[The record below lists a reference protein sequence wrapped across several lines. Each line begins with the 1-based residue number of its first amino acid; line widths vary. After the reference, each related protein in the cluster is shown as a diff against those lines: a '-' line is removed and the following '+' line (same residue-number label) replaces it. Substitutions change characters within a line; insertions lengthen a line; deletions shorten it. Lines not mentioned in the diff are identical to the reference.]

1 MPPKKIIMISID
13 TLRADHLGCYGYPRN
28 TSPTLDAL
36 AKRGILFKN
45 AFSPS
50 SFTIPAHASIF
61 TGKYPSNH
69 SIGFNQGAG
78 KLDTDIDI
86 TLAEFLKSRGF
97 KTAAFVSSFVL
108 RKETNLNSGF
118 DTYDDE
124 MNSHELN
131 RPHELIKD
139 GSETIERAIH
149 WIKDNQN
156 SNFFLFVHLFDV
168 HGPYVCKEP
177 YSNMFGNDA
186 TYNKEIKR
194 LNSIVPDD
202 DPIGGIPSYQVL
214 NKIIDNEG
222 NITSFETSLQHY
234 ISQYDGNIRYCDSLI
249 EKLIKVLQD
258 LQIFDEAILIITSD
272 HGEAF
277 GENNIYFYHG
287 LTVTY
292 EQIHAPLIIKPH
304 KEWAVNS
311 GTIDIPV
318 STLDIMPTLIELC
331 GSILD
336 DPDIQGKSLVK
347 IIEERSDPIL
357 KQRVLVSEN
366 ERQYAL
372 IHPDYIME
380 LLKKEAPFNTTYY
393 PVIPELI
400 DALDGKKMYWDSG
413 KEYLLSVP
421 FDQYQRYKLV
431 SEIINK
437 FRNYDEKFRVLEVG
451 ADLGENLKKFLQND
465 EIYYMDREYPLG
477 YEQKENFIV
486 GDILKTE
493 LNDKFDFVVA
503 IDVYEGIS
511 PNDRKKFIDT
521 LIISSKIATIITSPF
536 DQENV
541 KNCEY
546 LANEIYKISHGSDY
560 VLLKEHITNCLPSL
574 NNTKDLIKD
583 SHINPIIIPNGY
595 LPRWI
600 EMISVFLL
608 TDGIPELSKMMR
620 TLYEFYNQSY
630 YQYDN
635 REPAYHHT
643 IIIPKTRKDTN
654 FTNLFALECEM
665 NDLSIKNQF
674 LEEFIEKIKMAYQVN
689 KKIKM
694 AYQVNEKIKEIAAK
708 DEKIAEISNQA
719 KYLDEQLTEKDN
731 QIREIT
737 ENIQI
742 MKQTVATKDQQL
754 QEQMYQ
760 IHTLDQ
766 KISSIERSAIWQ
778 LTMKF
783 HTRVVERLLP
793 HNTGRR
799 EYYDLGLKGGR
810 LFLHEGM
817 KKTLFEYKNYC
828 RLKKMESLHKK
839 IPDSAISPD
848 NDISTE
854 KSGHLSDKATDSIP
868 EYVPLSQQHITLTKD
883 DIKFIAFYLPQFHP
897 IPENDAWWGKGF
909 TEWTNVTKAIPQFKG
924 HYQPHFP
931 DELGYYDLRL
941 IDVQKRQIE
950 LAKQYGI
957 YGFCFHYY
965 WFNGKRLLEQPLN
978 QFLDHKE
985 FDFPFC
991 ICWANE
997 NWTRRWDGAE
1007 NEILIAQNHSPE
1019 NDIGFIK
1026 DLEPVLKDPR
1036 YIRIAGKPLVI
1047 VYRATLLPEAI
1058 KTTQRWREY
1067 CRTSGIGEIYLVAAL
1082 SFGCG
1087 DPSGYGF
1094 DAAVEFPP
1102 HTMTSCINIT
1112 HKMKILNP
1120 HFTGNI
1126 WDYAEFVISKKYL
1139 TKVPF
1144 KIFKTVVPGWDNT
1157 ARRPNNASIFYGATP
1172 GLYKKWL
1179 LNVVQLTKKTSPP
1192 EEQIVFINAWN
1203 EWAEGTHLEPD
1214 KKFGYG
1220 YLQATAD
1227 AIREIRTLEGSSKKK
1242 IIVVSH
1248 DAHLWG
1254 AQMLALHIVKAL
1266 KENFHYEVHLI
1277 LKSGGRL
1284 EEDFE
1289 KYSTVYNL
1297 ERDYPTRQSVEKLI
1311 ASLYEDNVNIALCN
1325 TVVTGDIVEIL
1336 ARQKIRTVSLIHELP
1351 GVIHQYNQEENAQ
1364 KIARY
1369 ADRVVFPAAYV
1380 KNKFSTI
1387 APLEPEKCR
1396 IRPQGLFLKNRY
1408 RNRKEEA
1415 RSLLRK
1421 TLAIP
1426 GDAKIVLGVGS
1437 ADFRKGV
1444 DLFVQVAKNTLNDNQ
1459 DLFFVWVGQKDDNP
1473 IMKNIDS
1480 DVRNSGLSKNI
1491 LFTGI
1496 RTDDLDVFYSGADI
1510 FLLTSREDPFPSVV
1524 LDAMNAGIPVI
1535 GFADA
1540 GGFQE
1545 IVTDATGSLVP
1556 FTDVKKMSEKVAL
1569 FLRNHDIRN
1578 QVGRNA
1584 EELIDNQ
1591 FSFVDYVL
1599 FLLEQLGHP
1608 YRKVSVIVPN
1618 YNYASYLDARF
1629 KSITCQKY
1637 PIYEIIFLDDGSSD
1651 DSVEKMKAYI
1661 DTSPVPVRLLVNN
1674 NNSGSVF
1681 RQWAKGISAAR
1692 GDYIWIAEAD
1702 DLSER
1707 QFLEE
1712 VMRGFHDETVVL
1724 SFSQSKQ
1731 IDQTG
1736 KIIAHDYCA
1745 YTDDIDS
1752 DKWKHDYARP
1762 GVDEICDSLAIKNT
1776 IPNVS
1781 AVVFKKVDISEIVE
1795 NLVQYKVAGD
1805 WFFYIWLL
1813 KTGSI
1818 SYHAQSLNLHRR
1830 HEKSVTTTE
1839 NAQQHFNEIVAIQD
1853 YVKNNFALK
1862 PDIEEKVRL
1871 YREKVH
1877 RYLLKKPHYG
1887 IDDPGILKT

>member
-1 MPPKKIIMISID
+1 MTAPKKIILISLD
-13 TLRADHLGCYGYPRN
+13 TLRADHLGCYGYYRN
-28 TSPTLDAL
+28 TSPVIDEL
-36 AKRGILFKN
+36 AKNNIMFN
-45 AFSPS
+45 YAFTTC
-50 SFTIPAHASIF
+50 SFTLPAHASMF
-61 TGKYPSNH
+61 TSKYPKNH
-69 SIGFNQGAG
+69 SVQFNNSFG
-78 KLDTDIDI
+78 KLDPDIDI
-86 TLAEFLKSRGF
+86 TLAEVLQSHDY
-97 KTAAFVSSFVL
+97 KTAAFISGVPL
-108 RKETNLNSGF
+108 RKETNLNIGF
-118 DTYDDE
+118 QHYDDE
-124 MNSHELN
+124 MMEPEMN
-131 RPHELIKD
+131 RKD
-139 GSETIERAIH
+139 QFIRDGFETTTRTIH
-149 WIKDNQN
+149 WINEHLFE
-156 SNFFLFVHLFDV
+156 NFFVFIHYFDI
-168 HGPYVCKEP
+168 HGPYIPPEQFKHLFINDQ
-177 YSNMFGNDA
+177 YYGN
-186 TYNKEIKR
+186 KFE
-194 LNSIVPDD
+194 LNTIVADD
-202 DPIGGIPSYQVL
+202 DPKPMGIPSYQRL
-214 NKIIDNEG
+214 KPIYYEDG
-222 NITSFETSLQHY
+222 KLLTFEKDIRYY
-234 ISQYDGNIRYCDSLI
+234 ISQYDAEIRYCDYLIGVLLESLKTQGI
-249 EKLIKVLQD
+249 YDDCLI
-258 LQIFDEAILIITSD
+258 IITSD
-272 HGEAF
+272 HGESL
-277 GENNIYFYHG
+277 GENNFYFYHG
-287 LTVTY
+287 LTVTPD
-292 EQIHAPLIIKPH
+292 QIVVPFIIKPPSTEIEGL
-304 KEWAVNS
+304 KLPT
-311 GTIDIPV
+311 TIDTPV
-318 STLDIMPTLIELC
+318 SGIDIMPTLLSLCKIDYSDLLLEGNSLLEILKNHHDTPLNTRQLLSENEYQAGIISPDCILETYEKDPPSSNYYAHTKETISQLNGKKYFLKQERELIKNNLYWTGERYLPYIDPAITGTEIHYEHLHRYAFASQFVQGKTILDLACGEGYGSFILSKTARNVIGIDIDFRTIQHASHVYTKDNLEFIE
-331 GSILD
+331 GSILKIPISESKKFDVIICFEAIEHITEHELLMSEILRLLKDEGLLIISTPNKKIYAEKPHFHNPFHEKELYFNEFKELLKNNFPSVQFFGQKTIAGSNISSLSQQVAQNCSEFIIDRTNEKFSFKSADEKLSRYFVALASRKEPD
-336 DPDIQGKSLVK
+336 DSSITNSYLIDISNTEVSILNTQIAQKNSAILSLQQQ
-347 IIEERSDPIL
+347 IEER
-357 KQRVLVSEN
+357 
-366 ERQYAL
+366 
-372 IHPDYIME
+372 E
-380 LLKKEAPFNTTYY
+380 L
-393 PVIPELI
+393 
-400 DALDGKKMYWDSG
+400 
-413 KEYLLSVP
+413 
-421 FDQYQRYKLV
+421 Q
-431 SEIINK
+431 
-437 FRNYDEKFRVLEVG
+437 
-451 ADLGENLKKFLQND
+451 
-465 EIYYMDREYPLG
+465 
-477 YEQKENFIV
+477 
-486 GDILKTE
+486 
-493 LNDKFDFVVA
+493 
-503 IDVYEGIS
+503 
-511 PNDRKKFIDT
+511 
-521 LIISSKIATIITSPF
+521 
-536 DQENV
+536 
-541 KNCEY
+541 
-546 LANEIYKISHGSDY
+546 
-560 VLLKEHITNCLPSL
+560 
-574 NNTKDLIKD
+574 
-583 SHINPIIIPNGY
+583 
-595 LPRWI
+595 
-600 EMISVFLL
+600 
-608 TDGIPELSKMMR
+608 
-620 TLYEFYNQSY
+620 
-630 YQYDN
+630 
-635 REPAYHHT
+635 
-643 IIIPKTRKDTN
+643 
-654 FTNLFALECEM
+654 
-665 NDLSIKNQF
+665 
-674 LEEFIEKIKMAYQVN
+674 IEKISAHN
-689 KKIKM
+689 KNIH
-694 AYQVNEKIKEIAAK
+694 QIIAAK
-708 DEKIAEISNQA
+708 D
-719 KYLDEQLTEKDN
+719 
-731 QIREIT
+731 
-737 ENIQI
+737 
-742 MKQTVATKDQQL
+742 QQL
-754 QEQMYQ
+754 SDLTANVQSLEQVAAEKETQ
-760 IHTLDQ
+760 IQSLEQVAAEKETQIQSLEQ
-766 KISSIERSAIWQ
+766 KITSIENSIVWQ
-778 LTMKF
+778 FTMKF
-783 HTRVVERLLP
+783 HTKVVERLLP
-793 HNTGRR
+793 QNTRKR
-799 EYYDLGLKGGR
+799 DYYNLWLKGGR

-828 RLKKMESLHKK
+828 KLKRIESMHKK
-839 IPDSAISPD
+839 ISDPAISPD

-854 KSGHLSDKATDSIP
+854 KTGHLSDKATDSIP

-1227 AIREIRTLEGSSKKK
+1227 AIRETRTLEGSSKKK